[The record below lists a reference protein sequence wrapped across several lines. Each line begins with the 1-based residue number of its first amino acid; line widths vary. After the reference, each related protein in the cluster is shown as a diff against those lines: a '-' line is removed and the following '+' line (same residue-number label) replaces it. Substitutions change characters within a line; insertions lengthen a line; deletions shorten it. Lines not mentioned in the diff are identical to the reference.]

1 MAYAFDTCIL
11 VDILRDRREGLRARV
26 QALADRAVDLHLSV
40 VAFHELVAGAAVS
53 ARPDYQREK
62 VLALSALFRVEP
74 WTSED
79 AIAAAELRA
88 DLKRRGETIGLADSF
103 IAGQALNRGWTLV
116 TSNTREFERVPGLAL
131 ENWSL

>member
-11 VDILRDRREGLRARV
+11 IDVLRDRREGLRTRV

-40 VAFHELVAGAAVS
+40 VAFHELVVGAAVS
-53 ARPDYQREK
+53 ARPDYQRER
-62 VLALSALFRVEP
+62 VMALSALFRVEP

-79 AIAAAELRA
+79 AITAATLRA
-88 DLKRRGETIGLADSF
+88 DLRRRGETIGLADSL

-116 TSNTREFERVPGLAL
+116 TSNIREFERVPDLIL
-131 ENWSL
+131 EDWSV